1 MGRRRRGREYALQM
15 LFQLDLA
22 GGEPD
27 GIFEEFW
34 SSREA
39 DVDSTAF
46 AERLVRGVHAR
57 TADLDRV
64 IAGSSQHWRVDR
76 MAVVDRNVLRVAVY
90 EMLLDPE
97 TPPLVIIDEAI
108 EVGKR
113 FGSEKS
119 GSFINGILDGVRR
132 KLESGELRGIA

>member
-1 MGRRRRGREYALQM
+1 M

-27 GIFEEFW
+27 GIFDEFW
-34 SSREA
+34 ASREA
-39 DVDSTAF
+39 DADSRTF
-46 AERLVRGVHAR
+46 AEHLVRGVHAR
-57 TADLDRV
+57 STELDGV
-64 IAGSSQHWRVDR
+64 IAGSSENWRVDR

-119 GSFINGILDGVRR
+119 GSFINGILDGIRR
-132 KLESGELRGIA
+132 RIERGELRGIA

>member
-1 MGRRRRGREYALQM
+1 M

-34 SSREA
+34 TSRETDA
-39 DVDSTAF
+39 ESRAF

-57 TADLDRV
+57 IPDLDAV
-64 IAGSSQHWRVDR
+64 IAASAEHWRVDR

-90 EMLLDPE
+90 EMLRDPD
-97 TPPLVIIDEAI
+97 TPPPVIIDEAI

-119 GSFINGILDGVRR
+119 GAFINGILDGIRARR
-132 KLESGELRGIA
+132 ERGELRGLP

>member
-1 MGRRRRGREYALQM
+1 M

-27 GIFEEFW
+27 GIFEGFW
-34 SSREA
+34 ASRDA
-39 DVDSTAF
+39 DDESRGF

-57 TADLDRV
+57 TAELDDV
-64 IAGSSQHWRVDR
+64 IAGSAEHWRVDR

-90 EMLLDPE
+90 EMLLDTE

-119 GSFINGILDGVRR
+119 GAFINGILDGVRR
-132 KLESGELRGIA
+132 RRERGELRGTA